1 MNWFILTF
9 IFLYLVDVNDVFF
22 KHLICDKFDTLE
34 TEELRYAKI
43 KQTRLNKE
51 MKNSYEKITGDDFSG
66 EKYDHGQPVED
77 VVDGG
82 GRERQPE
89 LVPVA
94 DLYSDVK
101 KLKLLC

>member
-1 MNWFILTF
+1 
-9 IFLYLVDVNDVFF
+9 
-22 KHLICDKFDTLE
+22 
-34 TEELRYAKI
+34 
-43 KQTRLNKE
+43 

-66 EKYDHGQPVED
+66 EKYDNGQPVED

-101 KLKLLC
+101 KLKLLCYSQLCILTKFQVVYQNRVKGRKGP